1 MGTSVLR
8 RDFAACARA
17 ASYAAP
23 GRADVCAAFVELL
36 MPVLGNG
43 FYSEFFRQIATAIAE
58 KICRCLASGNFAH
71 SGKDRASDLKIW
83 DAAKDGFAGEQ

>member
-1 MGTSVLR
+1 MR
-8 RDFAACARA
+8 RLAE
-17 ASYAAP
+17 
-23 GRADVCAAFVELL
+23 ADVCAAFVELL

-58 KICRCLASGNFAH
+58 KICRCLASGNFSH

-83 DAAKDGFAGEQ
+83 DAAKDGFAGEQWAEFRMPQGFARRG

>member
-1 MGTSVLR
+1 MV
-8 RDFAACARA
+8 FIA
-17 ASYAAP
+17 
-23 GRADVCAAFVELL
+23 
-36 MPVLGNG
+36 N
-43 FYSEFFRQIATAIAE
+43 FFRQIATAIAE

>member
-1 MGTSVLR
+1 MR
-8 RDFAACARA
+8 RRA
-17 ASYAAP
+17 E
-23 GRADVCAAFVELL
+23 ADVCAAFVELL

-58 KICRCLASGNFAH
+58 KICRCLASGNFAQ

>member
-1 MGTSVLR
+1 MGTSVCVGTLPPARVR
-8 RDFAACARA
+8 RHMRRLAE
-17 ASYAAP
+17 
-23 GRADVCAAFVELL
+23 ADVCAAFVELL